1 MPVSDAP
8 SLESDLAL
16 LKAAL
21 DEAATIAIGHYERGA
36 AVWAKPDSSLVT
48 EADLAVDA
56 LLKERLGAAR
66 PSYGWLSE
74 ETRDDPAR
82 LEATKLFIVDPI
94 DGTRAFVKRKPHWTI
109 CAAVVDHGRPVA
121 AVVINPLRGERFEAV
136 IGRGARLNGELI
148 EPPGRVELTGAR
160 LVGPAEAYRNRHG
173 IEPWPAIDRE
183 NFSSLAYRLCNVAAG
198 WRDGAVSLS
207 LSHEWDIAAAQL
219 IVTEAGGFVT
229 ELDGML
235 PAFNKPRPITYGVV
249 AAGQALYPEIY
260 RRVRDLAPARGP
272 DEIGE

>member
-1 MPVSDAP
+1 MTGSDLAEAP
-8 SLESDLAL
+8 AHASDLAL

-21 DEAATIAIGHYERGA
+21 AEAADLARDFYKQGA

-82 LEATKLFIVDPI
+82 LAATRLFIVDPI

-109 CAAVVDHGRPVA
+109 CAAVVEKGTPVV
-121 AVVINPLRGERFEAV
+121 AVVVNPLREQLFEAV
-136 IGRGARLNGELI
+136 IGAGARLNGEPI
-148 EPPGRVELTGAR
+148 QATPRAELTGAR
-160 LVGPAEAYRNRHG
+160 LVGPGDAFRHRAG
-173 IEPWPAIDRE
+173 IAPWPAIERD

-219 IVTEAGGFVT
+219 IVTEAGGLST
-229 ELDGML
+229 ELDGAA
-235 PAFNKPRPITYGVV
+235 PRFNQPRPIVHGVV
-249 AAGQALYPEIY
+249 AAGPQLYPEIQA
-260 RRVRDLAPARGP
+260 RVRVLAPSRGE
-272 DEIGE
+272 DE